1 MKNILSEQSNST
13 TVVVKHADPEATKKL
28 KKAIVDLK
36 PALESCSLT
45 KCKRIFETLEKII
58 FSQEQDTLLQKLHN
72 QIDDY
77 DFTAAEQTLH
87 RLEQTLK

>member
-13 TVVVKHADPEATKKL
+13 ATVVKHVDPEAAQKL
-28 KKAIVDLK
+28 TQAIADLK
-36 PALESCSLT
+36 PAVESCSLT

-58 FSQEQDTLLQKLHN
+58 FSPEQDALLQKLHN

-77 DFTAAEQTLH
+77 DFTAAEETIRH
-87 RLEQTLK
+87 LEETLK